1 MRKFAPAA
9 RSPGMDD
16 RNLPSSEVHVMLRI
30 CKRTLMGAVVGL
42 LLACGAARAQD
53 GVEPQAR
60 GPIHEGYANPVDGT
74 PLPGRIIDQEPPAPI
89 EELPPDQKPDANVIW
104 VGGYWAWDDAK
115 NDFLYVSGFWRVP
128 PPGRAWV
135 PGSWRKTA
143 GGWQWVG
150 GFWAEPEQ
158 TETQYLPQPP
168 APLETGPSVPAP
180 TPDHIYVPGSW
191 YYTSGRYVWRAGLW
205 TTFRPGWVWV
215 PAHFRWTPVGY
226 VFIDGYWDYA
236 LRDRGVLFSPVY
248 IDRRYCYRP
257 RWYYSPSYVVYDEA
271 LFGAMFVRPGYGHY
285 YFGDYFEA
293 RYSRLGYRSW
303 FSVSFSTGYTYDP
316 LFSYYSVH
324 YRRDPYWAPA
334 IREVYVARYA
344 GDIPRPPITISI
356 GIGVGYNHATF
367 VNNPVIVNKYT
378 NITKTTNIVNVTNV
392 TNNVVNIKNISN
404 TTVNNTTVN
413 NTNVNSSIT
422 KFKMQPVTAAQK
434 EQIVSSNKQTQ
445 AVGKQR
451 VDLEAKLQA
460 QGGPVGKNDPPK
472 SVKLNLPKAAVS
484 TTGTGTGSGAAGMIH
499 NNPPPPVVKHATS
512 TGTSTGAGTGT
523 GSGAGSGTGPRPGLG
538 TLPGTGTGSGT
549 GGLPKTGTGTLP
561 GTGTGTGSG
570 TGNPP
575 KPGLGTG
582 GSGNSP
588 KPGVGAGTGT
598 IGNPKPPPPKGGPDK
613 DKDKD
618 KDKKKDH

>member
-1 MRKFAPAA
+1 
-9 RSPGMDD
+9 
-16 RNLPSSEVHVMLRI
+16 MLRI
-30 CKRTLMGAVVGL
+30 CKRILVGAVF
-42 LLACGAARAQD
+42 GAILSFGAVRAQE

-60 GPIHEGYANPVDGT
+60 GPIHEGYANPVDGA
-74 PLPGRIIDQEPPAPI
+74 PVPGRMVEQEPPAPI

-115 NDFLYVSGFWRVP
+115 NDFMYVSGFWRVP
-128 PPGRAWV
+128 PPGRTWV
-135 PGSWRKTA
+135 PGSWRKA
-143 GGWQWVG
+143 VGGWQWVG

-158 TETQYLPQPP
+158 TETQYLPAPP

-205 TTFRPGWVWV
+205 SPFRPGWVWV

-226 VFIDGYWDYA
+226 VFFEGYWDYA

-248 IDRRYCYRP
+248 IDRRICYRP

-293 RYSRLGYRSW
+293 RYTRLGYRSW
-303 FSVSFSTGYTYDP
+303 FSVSYSTGYTYDP

-404 TTVNNTTVN
+404 TTVNNT
-413 NTNVNSSIT
+413 NVNSSIT
-422 KFKMQPVTAAQK
+422 KFKMQPVTAVQK
-434 EQIVSSNKQTQ
+434 EQIVASSKQIQ

-451 VDLEAKLQA
+451 VDLETKLQA
-460 QGGPVGKNDPPK
+460 QGPVGKNDPPK
-472 SVKLNLPKAAVS
+472 SVRLNLPKPVVS
-484 TTGTGTGSGAAGMIH
+484 TTGTGTGASTGAAIH
-499 NNPPPPVVKHATS
+499 NNPPPPALKHGSS
-512 TGTSTGAGTGT
+512 TGATGTGTGTGTGTLPKTGPGTGTGTGAGTGT
-523 GSGAGSGTGPRPGLG
+523 GSGTGIV
-538 TLPGTGTGSGT
+538 
-549 GGLPKTGTGTLP
+549 
-561 GTGTGTGSG
+561 
-570 TGNPP
+570 P
-575 KPGLGTG
+575 KPGT
-582 GSGNSP
+582 
-588 KPGVGAGTGT
+588 GAGTGT
-598 IGNPKPPPPKGGPDK
+598 GAGSGTTGNPPPPKLPPPKPGS

-618 KDKKKDH
+618 KDKKKDHQ